1 MALAV
6 QGQTSGQLLVTLSD
20 VSMMN
25 SLKKAISL
33 LKGVETVK
41 PVRQH
46 RLSAIEKSM
55 QEVENGELYEAK
67 NLDELF
73 LIENIE
79 EKRTYKSSLCLKQ
92 MYQHQK

>member
-1 MALAV
+1 MSVSNKTCIFADRKINVYIMALAV

-67 NLDELF
+67 NLDDLF
-73 LIENIE
+73 RQLND
-79 EKRTYKSSLCLKQ
+79 
-92 MYQHQK
+92 